1 MSKKVSLTNEQL
13 MMLLDGTSCRS
24 SNNLNLTEEWS
35 KIVDDNDDFAALTD
49 QIHSWLDDEYAKK
62 LSEMTQ
68 SYEER
73 VKEQDKIIRSLRHKM
88 ESMEWQVHELKKS
101 VKRNERVLK
110 KDDERIRE
118 VLGMEDVIKESR
130 KNYKRLEKQMHDIS
144 KFIKQLTFYMNL
156 AVPGD
161 SIKKST
167 KRLKNSNNYSYYEV
181 NSRKKNRIIDVECKE
196 LQPCQK

>member
-73 VKEQDKIIRSLRHKM
+73 VKEQDRIIRRLRHKM

-110 KDDERIRE
+110 KR
-118 VLGMEDVIKESR
+118 
-130 KNYKRLEKQMHDIS
+130 
-144 KFIKQLTFYMNL
+144 
-156 AVPGD
+156 
-161 SIKKST
+161 
-167 KRLKNSNNYSYYEV
+167 
-181 NSRKKNRIIDVECKE
+181 
-196 LQPCQK
+196 

>member
-13 MMLLDGTSCRS
+13 MMLLNGTSCRS

-35 KIVDDNDDFAALTD
+35 KIVEDNDDFAALTK

-73 VKEQDKIIRSLRHKM
+73 VKAQDKIIRSLRHKM
-88 ESMEWQVHELKKS
+88 DSMEWQVHALKKS
-101 VKRNERVLK
+101 VKRNERILQ
-110 KDDERIRE
+110 KDNERIGE
-118 VLGMEDVIKESR
+118 VLELKEVIKESR
-130 KNYKRLEKQMHDIS
+130 RNYKRLKKQTHDIS

-167 KRLKNSNNYSYYEV
+167 KRLKNSNNSYYYGV
-181 NSRKKNRIIDVECKE
+181 SSKKRNQIIDVESKE
-196 LQPCQK
+196 LQPCQN

>member
-167 KRLKNSNNYSYYEV
+167 KRLKNSNNSYYYEV
-181 NSRKKNRIIDVECKE
+181 SSKKRNQIIDVESKE
-196 LQPCQK
+196 LLPCQK